1 MSIAFTTRA
10 SVVHITMEGINE
22 TLHGLS
28 KRMDISLLKT
38 ASLSALANRIFG
50 SGAVLNVQHVSL
62 RQFLTYLLPLLAAYP
77 ILTNVL
83 RFRRVRQLQR
93 KYNYP
98 TRESLANMTDK
109 EAWEI
114 QLAISQL
121 EFPLIFE
128 KSLQFALFRVTT
140 PLRPPPPKRTRV
152 WGPTNDAS
160 HRLTESPRY
169 QKRSS
174 KPRSSPTRNSLGN
187 GTPTPPC

>member
-1 MSIAFTTRA
+1 
-10 SVVHITMEGINE
+10 MEGINE
-22 TLHGLS
+22 TLRGLS
-28 KRMDISLLKT
+28 KRMDISLLKQK
-38 ASLSALANRIFG
+38 ASLSALATRIFG

-98 TRESLANMTDK
+98 TRESLANMTDT

-114 QLAISQL
+114 QVAMSKL
-121 EFPLIFE
+121 EFPFIFE

-140 PLRPPPPKRTRV
+140 PP
-152 WGPTNDAS
+152 
-160 HRLTESPRY
+160 
-169 QKRSS
+169 
-174 KPRSSPTRNSLGN
+174 
-187 GTPTPPC
+187 